1 MVEAACLNFEPKWQL
16 LKKLL
21 LYIIAF
27 EIFETWKSGFIVSI
41 KLQQPIRT
49 RVQIWN
55 VCRDPSLSQTNI
67 FLLILDNDSSGK
79 PTRCREKRHL
89 NWMFFL
95 SICRKPL
102 RFYVEKELINLF
114 SLLVWNFEPSKCKTA
129 WNQQKEWT
137 RLKHPKQR
145 KRTKYQCKTWKVFIF
160 SFFHVVT
167 WFGIDLPGELLKILI
182 LCKSNDERISLIYVF
197 EAFAVNRHPNWKWM
211 SQIYCRSQK

>member
-1 MVEAACLNFEPKWQL
+1 MKYSRHENRALLCLSNYNNQSEPASRSGMFAA
-16 LKKLL
+16 
-21 LYIIAF
+21 
-27 EIFETWKSGFIVSI
+27 
-41 KLQQPIRT
+41 T
-49 RVQIWN
+49 R
-55 VCRDPSLSQTNI
+55 PSLKLI
-67 FLLILDNDSSGK
+67 FFLLILDNDSSGK
-79 PTRCREKRHL
+79 LTRCREKRHL

-167 WFGIDLPGELLKILI
+167 WFGIDLPGELL
-182 LCKSNDERISLIYVF
+182 
-197 EAFAVNRHPNWKWM
+197 
-211 SQIYCRSQK
+211 